1 MSTLQIRKK
10 SNFVWEHIDSVLG
23 KYIVSNF
30 FVSLDD
36 NKFQVVEKGKTQ
48 RIKYDVANITIYD
61 DTVGGMPEFFADITT
76 LSIRLTELYYPA
88 FDYANIP
95 IFTGNAG
102 ITGSLKTQ
110 FTYLSGAQT
119 FTLPSNSKV
128 VVVTLNNAVIDDWS
142 VTGNI
147 LTLTTPLLA
156 NDEILVF
163 GFISTSATLSNYKGS
178 FAYSSGAQTFTIPAN
193 TYVSIVTLN
202 AGIVSDYSVAATT
215 VTIGNS
221 ITLVNLDEVII
232 YGITI

>member
-61 DTVGGMPEFFADITT
+61 DTVGGMAEFFADITT

-128 VVVTLNNAVIDDWS
+128 VVVTLNNAVIDEWE
-142 VTGNI
+142 VTGN
-147 LTLTTPLLA
+147 TLTITTALIT
-156 NDEILVF
+156 NDEITVF
-163 GFISTSATLSNYKGS
+163 GFISTSTTLSNYKEL
-178 FAYSSGAQTFTIPAN
+178 FTYSSGAQTFTIPAN
-193 TYVSIVTLN
+193 TYISLVTLN
-202 AGIVSDYSVAATT
+202 YGVISDYSVAGTT

-221 ITLVNLDEVII
+221 ITLITNDEIVI